1 MHNIKVN
8 QRSLFVIMVII
19 LISVST
25 LSAQTPTY
33 NVTFMNNK
41 ENTQLGL
48 VKFNSDG
55 TDYESVLIW
64 SDKVKDLELEP
75 ARYGLTEATKAI
87 YLIDDKVFVKDV
99 VTDFMEF
106 TVKDRPLVISF
117 QSKKI

>member
-1 MHNIKVN
+1 MILAVLV
-8 QRSLFVIMVII
+8 SLIFTGV
-19 LISVST
+19 L
-25 LSAQTPTY
+25 LAQNPTY